1 MEGDEATADD
11 ALMQIL
17 NEARFLA
24 EATPDTRDR
33 YVDFLRAFSI
43 LVVVFGHWLMAG
55 PEMVDGELR
64 IGHLISEARWA
75 QWATWLLQVMPI
87 FFFVGGFSNAGS
99 WRTAQRDGTSYAVW
113 LRDRLRRLIL
123 PVLPVLA
130 VWTGV
135 AAVALQTSIERKLL
149 TVGSQAA
156 LVPVWFL
163 ATYVLIVAAVPIS
176 LRLWDRYGWSAFAGA
191 ALIAAVID
199 FANLGMGVT
208 LVEWLNYIFVWN
220 AVHFLGYAW
229 VDGRTSSSR
238 QTTRIAA
245 GGLISLA
252 ALVAL
257 FPYPLAMVGLDG
269 AAVTNSNPPKVTLIA
284 LGAFQ
289 YGLAM
294 TLAPVVRRRLA
305 DIRAWTA
312 VVVVNASI
320 MTLYLWHLTAMVGV
334 IGVSYAFDGIGL
346 GFTLNTPAWW
356 VTRPAFLLVLVAAT
370 VPFLALFG
378 RFERPRR
385 DTRPAPRAWKPI
397 VATVAVCS
405 GLGLLA
411 RYGVADE
418 AGLNGLALSLP
429 FFGVV
434 VGGLIGGSS
443 QARSLS
449 AAR

>member
-1 MEGDEATADD
+1 MPDD
-11 ALMQIL
+11 VHMKTLTK
-17 NEARFLA
+17 ARTLA
-24 EATPDTRDR
+24 EATPDSRNR

-75 QWATWLLQVMPI
+75 QWATWLLQVMPV

-99 WRTAQRDGTSYAVW
+99 WRSAQRNATTYAAW

-135 AAVALQTSIERKLL
+135 AAVALQTQIDRGLL
-149 TVGSQAA
+149 QVGSQAA

-176 LRLWDRYGWSAFAGA
+176 LRLWDRFGWSAFAGA
-191 ALIAAVID
+191 AAIAAAVD
-199 FANLGMGVT
+199 FANLGMGVP
-208 LVEWLNYIFVWN
+208 VVKWLNYIFVWN

-229 VDGRTSSSR
+229 VDGRIDSIR
-238 QTTRIAA
+238 QSISIA
-245 GGLISLA
+245 GGGLASLA
-252 ALVAL
+252 TLVAL
-257 FPYPLAMVGLDG
+257 FPYPLAMVGLDN

-289 YGLAM
+289 FGLAM
-294 TLAPVVRRRLA
+294 SLAPVVRRWLA
-305 DIRAWTA
+305 NVRPWTGVVA
-312 VVVVNASI
+312 VNGSI
-320 MTLYLWHLTAMVGV
+320 MSLYLWHLTAMVGV
-334 IGVSYAFDGIGL
+334 IGALYALGGFGL
-346 GFTLNTPAWW
+346 DYAVNTPAWW
-356 VTRPAFLLVLVAAT
+356 ATRPLFLLVLIAAT

-385 DTRPAPRAWKPI
+385 DTRPTPAAWKPI
-397 VATVAVCS
+397 VATIAVCG

-411 RYGVADE
+411 RYGVADAE
-418 AGLNGLALSLP
+418 GLNGLALSLP
-429 FFGVV
+429 FAGVII
-434 VGGLIGGSS
+434 GGVIGGSNQS
-443 QARSLS
+443 RSLS

>member
-1 MEGDEATADD
+1 MEWSGPRTDD
-11 ALMQIL
+11 VRMKTLTK
-17 NEARFLA
+17 ARTLA
-24 EATPDTRDR
+24 EATPDSRNR

-64 IGHLISEARWA
+64 VGHLIAEARWA

-99 WRTAQRDGTSYAVW
+99 WRSAQRKGTPYATW

-135 AAVALQTSIERKLL
+135 AAVALRTQIDRGLL

-176 LRLWDRYGWSAFAGA
+176 LRIWDRFGWAAFAGA
-191 ALIAAVID
+191 SAVAAAID
-199 FANLGMGVT
+199 FANLGLGVP
-208 LVEWLNYIFVWN
+208 LVKWLNYIFVWN

-229 VDGRTSSSR
+229 ADGRMRSTR
-238 QTTRIAA
+238 QSVSITAA
-245 GGLISLA
+245 GLTSLA
-252 ALVAL
+252 TLVAL
-257 FPYPLAMVGLDG
+257 FPYPLAMVGLDN

-289 YGLAM
+289 FGLAM
-294 TLAPVVRRRLA
+294 SLAPAARRWLA
-305 DIRAWTA
+305 DVRPWTA
-312 VVVVNASI
+312 VVAVNGSI
-320 MTLYLWHLTAMVGV
+320 MSLYLWHLTAMVGV
-334 IGVSYAFDGIGL
+334 IGASYSLDGFGL
-346 GFTLNTPAWW
+346 GFSVNSSAWW
-356 VTRPAFLLVLVAAT
+356 ATRPVFLLALVAAT

-385 DTRPAPRAWKPI
+385 DTRPTPPAWKPV
-397 VATVAVCS
+397 VATIAVCG

-429 FFGVV
+429 FIGVTL
-434 VGGLIGGSS
+434 GGVIGASR
-443 QARSLS
+443 QPRSLS